1 LATLG
6 TKNTKYRVGV
16 SFLLLS
22 GSIVGLNW
30 LNLASIFPFIATDL
44 KLNVPALGSM
54 TALFV
59 VGEGLFQIPAA
70 LVAGKYSQKK
80 IIILGTI
87 GASFS
92 TLLIGAAD
100 SVAEFE
106 LLRFACA
113 VATAFA
119 YAPGYILIAKYF
131 DRGKEGTATGLFA
144 AAAVSGNIVALAVDT
159 VLPVYIGWR
168 MTIAL
173 NGVAG
178 LLAGLSLITLPT
190 APAYEETK
198 IALGESYTSFSA
210 IKKIIFD
217 KWILVICLV
226 LTCLEIGSVVASNF
240 MVYYLEKQ
248 LTVTPAVAGS
258 IASLLPVLGVIATI
272 LFGRL
277 YDKFGKARLLM
288 LVSGVICSGGLGIAA
303 IGNLA
308 SAAITSALVGFG
320 NNAGYVVGVALAGKI
335 ASKERR
341 LEVIGIAW
349 TLSVSLLASFFAPIL
364 FSFLAVSFD
373 YPIAWIGSALVMF
386 VLLVPVVF
394 VRSDKGKAEER

>member
-1 LATLG
+1 LANLG
-6 TKNTKYRVGV
+6 TKNLKTRVGV
-16 SFLLLS
+16 TFLLFS

-30 LNLASIFPFIATDL
+30 LNLASVFPFIATDL
-44 KLNVPALGSM
+44 KLNVAALGSI
-54 TALFV
+54 TAVFV

-80 IIILGTI
+80 TIVLGTI
-87 GASFS
+87 GAALS
-92 TLLIGAAD
+92 TLLIAAAD

-106 LLRFACA
+106 VLRFACA
-113 VATAFA
+113 ITTAFA
-119 YAPGYILIAKYF
+119 YAPGYILITKYF
-131 DRGKEGTATGLFA
+131 DRGKEGMATGLFA
-144 AAAVSGNIVALAVDT
+144 AAAVSGNIGSLAIDA

-173 NGVAG
+173 NGIVGLVAG
-178 LLAGLSLITLPT
+178 LLLITLPG

-198 IALGESYTSFSA
+198 MALGESATSFAA

-217 KWILVICLV
+217 KWILVVCVV
-226 LTCLEIGSVVASNF
+226 LTCLEIGSVVGSQF

-248 LTVTPAVAGS
+248 LTVAPAVAGS
-258 IASLLPVLGVIATI
+258 IATLIPVLGIAATI
-272 LFGRL
+272 IFGRL
-277 YDKFGKARLLM
+277 YDKFGNAKLLM
-288 LVSGVICSGGLGIAA
+288 LVSGIICSAGLGIAA
-303 IGNLA
+303 VGNLA

-320 NNAGYVVGVALAGKI
+320 NNSGYVVGVALAGKI

-364 FSFLAVSFD
+364 FSFLAVSYD

-386 VLLVPVVF
+386 VLLVPVIF
-394 VRSDKGKAEER
+394 VRSDKAKILQR

>member
-1 LATLG
+1 MATLG
-6 TKNTKYRVGV
+6 TKSMKYRVGV
-16 SFLLLS
+16 SFLLFS

-44 KLNVPALGSM
+44 KLNVSALGSI
-54 TALFV
+54 TAVFV
-59 VGEGLFQIPAA
+59 IGEGLFQIPAA
-70 LVAGKYSQKK
+70 LVAGKYGQKNT
-80 IIILGTI
+80 IILGTI
-87 GASFS
+87 GASLS
-92 TLLIGAAD
+92 TLLIGTAD

-119 YAPGYILIAKYF
+119 YAPGYILITKYF

-144 AAAVSGNIVALAVDT
+144 AAAVSGNIAALAIDT
-159 VLPVYIGWR
+159 VLPVYFGWR

-173 NGVAG
+173 NGIVG
-178 LLAGLSLITLPT
+178 LLAGLSLITLPG
-190 APAYEETK
+190 APAYKETTVT
-198 IALGESYTSFSA
+198 LGEKSTASFSA

-217 KWILVICLV
+217 KWIVVVCV
-226 LTCLEIGSVVASNF
+226 ALTCLEIGSVVASNF
-240 MVYYLEKQ
+240 MVYYLETE
-248 LTVTPAVAGS
+248 LTVAPAVAGS
-258 IASLLPVLGVIATI
+258 IASLVPVLGVVATI

-277 YDKFGKARLLM
+277 YDKFGNARLLM
-288 LVSGVICSGGLGIAA
+288 LVSGVICSSGLGIAA

-335 ASKERR
+335 ASKERG

-394 VRSDKGKAEER
+394 VRSDKAKFKD